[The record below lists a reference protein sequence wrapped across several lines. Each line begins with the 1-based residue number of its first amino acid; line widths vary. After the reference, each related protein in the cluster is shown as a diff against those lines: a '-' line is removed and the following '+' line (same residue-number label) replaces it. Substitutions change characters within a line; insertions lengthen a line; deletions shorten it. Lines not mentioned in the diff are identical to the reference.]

1 MRAAGLFRPE
11 PKQPPPIGQVPL
23 KEWVFPLL
31 LAGLL
36 IGLVGIPYWDAYS
49 RQSASERFMGLVG
62 SDAIDDNNVYLG
74 LMRQAAEGKVLFTNN
89 FTPEP
94 NPPALFNFLYLA
106 LGRLSAW
113 TGWTLDFTHR
123 LFGAVSI
130 VLLVLAAYSF
140 IATGIR
146 RPFYRRFALLLACF
160 GGGLLWFCRIV
171 LRATGF
177 DLRPVSNWL
186 VELNL
191 FHAMIVYPH
200 FIFAAALMTGSLALL
215 LKSERVRR
223 FGPALAAG
231 CCAAALASSHAFE
244 AVAFVPIAG
253 MYLLLD
259 GLGRGSFPGWNRLK
273 SVAIVLGLPL
283 VVLLL
288 NRLILAR
295 EPRWG
300 DVVSR
305 LNFPTPEPF
314 RLGMG
319 LGASFLIALL
329 TFDGFLR
336 MRRPSGE
343 RLAKAWVLTVLILA
357 YVPYINWR
365 WHLLNGIQIPLAVLA
380 VQGLRRTVF
389 RRILLKRRARK
400 RVPCRPRSIWA
411 PPGLVTAMGV
421 ILLACCLST
430 ANIFLSYRQDARLVS
445 GPAFLP
451 TTELAAMDWMNRQLP
466 REALILA
473 SYTTGNYVPR
483 LTGQRVFIGEDM
495 LTNAL
500 PERQRDIRLFYL
512 RDWDDSNRVGLLR
525 RFGIGYVYYG
535 PVERSLGSYN
545 PEGAPFLTRVYD
557 AGGIQIFEVKDQ
569 GTAGAQPTAPVVSGG
584 GMP

>member
-1 MRAAGLFRPE
+1 MRGAGLYRQE
-11 PKQPPPIGQVPL
+11 TKVPPPIGEIRL

-31 LAGLL
+31 LSALL
-36 IGLVGIPYWDAYS
+36 IAIVGIPYWDAYS
-49 RQSASERFMGLVG
+49 RQSATEKFMGLVG
-62 SDAIDDNNVYLG
+62 TDAIDDNNVYLG
-74 LMRQAAEGKVLFTNN
+74 LMRQASEGRALFTNN

-94 NPPALFNFLYLA
+94 NPPALFNFLYLS
-106 LGRLSAW
+106 LGRLS
-113 TGWTLDFTHR
+113 GWMGWSLDFTHR

-130 VLLVLAAYSF
+130 VLLVLTAYSF
-140 IATGIR
+140 IATAIR
-146 RPFYRRFALLLACF
+146 RPFYRRFALVLACF
-160 GGGLLWFCRIV
+160 GGGMLWVSRILLRF
-171 LRATGF
+171 TGH

-223 FGPALAAG
+223 FGPAVAAG

-259 GLGRGSFPGWNRLK
+259 WLAMGRMPGWNRLK

-283 VVLLL
+283 GMLFF
-288 NRLILAR
+288 NHLILAR

-305 LNFPTPEPF
+305 LNFATPEPF

-319 LGASFLIALL
+319 LGASFIVAML

-336 MRRPSGE
+336 IRRPSGE
-343 RLAKAWVLTVLILA
+343 RMAKAWVLTVLILA

-380 VQGLRRTVF
+380 TQGLRRTVF
-389 RRILLKRRARK
+389 RRILLRRRDRK
-400 RVPCRPRSIWA
+400 RTPCLPRSLWA
-411 PPGLVTAMGV
+411 PPGLVAAMGV
-421 ILLACCLST
+421 MLVACCLST
-430 ANIFLSYRQDARLVS
+430 ANHFLSYRHEAKLV
-445 GPAFLP
+445 GAPTYLP
-451 TTELAAMDWMNRQLP
+451 TTELAAMDWMNRQVS
-466 REALILA
+466 RDALVLA
-473 SYTTGNYVPR
+473 SYPIGNYVPR
-483 LTGQRVFIGEDM
+483 LSGQRVFIGEDM
-495 LTNAL
+495 LTNEIEA
-500 PERQRDIRLFYL
+500 RQRDIRLFYSE
-512 RDWDDSNRVGLLR
+512 DWDDSKRVGLLHL
-525 RFGIGYVYYG
+525 FGIDYVYYG
-535 PVERSLGSYN
+535 PDERKLGSYD
-545 PEGAPFLTRVYD
+545 PDGAAFLTRVYD
-557 AGGIQIFEVKDQ
+557 DGGIKIFEVK
-569 GTAGAQPTAPVVSGG
+569 GAAADARTSTPTVAGG